1 MFDYNN
7 EDHKVVGRLENT
19 GLRSKLEIIIYN
31 EKFCIKKTFRD
42 NALRFMKNEIEARAC
57 LEHHHISEILETGHN
72 YIVIPYYKN
81 RLSWDKNSPWLY
93 PVDEAREIMEF
104 VHWLNNAGYAM
115 LDWHPN
121 CAIFD
126 IENGLKF
133 IDFEFFTKTSSIF
146 KDFDKSID
154 FLDKKTGDPFL
165 DEFKI
170 TSYQKSWLP
179 ILGVSFYGLMNYSK
193 SVLICKRFFYY
204 IFHFLPVFIFRRVQL
219 FARKF
224 IRKYFW
230 RKKYKFNEYFLIID

>member
-1 MFDYNN
+1 
-7 EDHKVVGRLENT
+7 
-19 GLRSKLEIIIYN
+19 
-31 EKFCIKKTFRD
+31 
-42 NALRFMKNEIEARAC
+42 MKNEIEARAC